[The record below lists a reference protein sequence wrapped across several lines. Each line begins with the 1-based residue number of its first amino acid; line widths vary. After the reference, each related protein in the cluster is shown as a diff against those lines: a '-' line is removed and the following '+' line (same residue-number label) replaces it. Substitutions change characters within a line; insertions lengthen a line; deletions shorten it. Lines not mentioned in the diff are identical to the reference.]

1 MCNARILSTSLL
13 AMFAGM
19 AGMAV
24 ADQNAV
30 LTVKGRGA
38 EGKQPYRGGGQVK
51 FLDVSL
57 EPQVLHYGGGNELRL
72 PLRVRYQVLQS
83 APILLTTRL
92 GSEHWNLYSFD
103 SERSS
108 ALYTDEKIDLSLSGE
123 RVAETARGWFGKRN
137 EPLPAPGLAGIRGR
151 HYFLIDQPNGR
162 WLDVTDPPPFFDQ
175 AAMARKLTFTLANL
189 KKHAISLKEFQSTWE
204 PGGPL
209 RVRLE
214 LEDADGKRIPVVN
227 VPLVARAGT
236 WQTTLATEW
245 KPASEPTGWMRGSL
259 PTAVPQEIAI
269 EGTVVAQ
276 TPKGQEKWEV
286 AAKFARG
293 SGRLAPAALESVQ
306 QGYTLPRD
314 ARGKVRE
321 TRAIWLSTEDV
332 STSEK
337 IGVALARCKKAGLN
351 MLIPDIFV
359 RNSFL
364 AKSALMPSTA
374 IREPETDP
382 LAELIQK
389 AHAVGL
395 EVHPWFCVTYRDAKF
410 RDWFRA
416 QRGTGVDILD
426 KDGKTMPLG
435 ADVHRPQYRDFIVD
449 LMVGVAKDYPVDGIH
464 LDYIRSMEKC
474 YCQGCRAE
482 FANRIGKPLT
492 SAGDEDWVQWQRE
505 AIGDIVRRT
514 AEGVRKV
521 RAGAAMS
528 AAVFS
533 SLPGGAAQ
541 GQDPAGWARQGWID
555 LVLPMDYQMQ
565 TLQVRA
571 HEREFLNAL
580 DNDDQLVTG
589 LSLYMRSGQKALSRP
604 ADLVR
609 EQIELVRR
617 MGIHGYC
624 LFAYSHLS
632 DEQLQ
637 AIQKLNQEPAT
648 PYCRAGQR

>member
-1 MCNARILSTSLL
+1 MSNARTLSVSLPVL
-13 AMFAGM
+13 FALW

-24 ADQNAV
+24 ADQSDV

-38 EGKQPYRGGGQVK
+38 EGRPAYRGGGEVK
-51 FLDVSL
+51 FLEASL
-57 EPQVLHYGGGNELRL
+57 EPQVLHYDGGKELRL
-72 PLRVRYQVLQS
+72 PLRIRYQVLKT

-92 GSEHWNLYSFD
+92 GSEFWNLYSFD

-108 ALYTDEKIDLSLSGE
+108 SLYTDEKIDLSQPGQ
-123 RVAETARGWFGKRN
+123 RVAETARGWFSKRN

-151 HYFLIDQPNGR
+151 HYFLIDQPDGR

-175 AAMARKLTFTLANL
+175 AAIARKLTFTLANL
-189 KKHAISLKEFQSTWE
+189 KKHSLALQEFQSTWE
-204 PGGPL
+204 SGGPL
-209 RVRLE
+209 RVRVE
-214 LEDADGKRIPVVN
+214 LQDGDGKRMPVVN
-227 VPLVARAGT
+227 VPLVARAGD
-236 WQTTLATEW
+236 WETTLVTEW
-245 KPASEPTGWMRGSL
+245 KPACEPTGWMRGSL
-259 PTAVPQEIAI
+259 PKAVPPEIVV
-269 EGTVVAQ
+269 EGTVAAQ
-276 TPKGQEKWEV
+276 TPRGLEKWKV
-286 AAKFARG
+286 AGTFARG
-293 SGRLAPAALESVQ
+293 TGRLEPAAFHSAQ

-314 ARGKVRE
+314 AQGRVRE

-337 IGVALARCKKAGLN
+337 IGVAVARSKKAGLN
-351 MLIPDIFV
+351 VLIPDIFV
-359 RNSFL
+359 RNNFL
-364 AKSALMPSTA
+364 AKSSLMPSTA
-374 IREPETDP
+374 IREPGTDP
-382 LAELIQK
+382 LAELIEK
-389 AHAVGL
+389 AHAAGL

-410 RDWFRA
+410 RGWFRT
-416 QRGTGVDILD
+416 QRGAGVDILD
-426 KDGKTMPLG
+426 KDGKTVPLG

-449 LMVGVAKDYPVDGIH
+449 LMVGVARDYPVDGIH

-474 YCQGCRAE
+474 YCQDCRAE
-482 FANRIGKPLT
+482 FAKGFGKPLAAA
-492 SAGDEDWVQWQRE
+492 SDEDWIKWQRE

-521 RAGAAMS
+521 RPKAVMS

-533 SLPGGAAQ
+533 SLAGGATQ
-541 GQDPAGWARQGWID
+541 GQDPAGWTRQGWID

-571 HEREFLNAL
+571 HERQFLNAL
-580 DNDDQLVTG
+580 GNDDQLVTG

-604 ADLVR
+604 GELVR

-648 PYCRAGQR
+648 PYYRR